1 MPVATLVLDHAEC
14 AAVFARHRIDYCCK
28 GAKPLAKACEDLGL
42 DVDAVVDELEAAIA
56 RRKVTAPDPRT
67 MSTREVIVKLIA
79 PHHQYLH
86 RTMPFLA
93 MLASKVARVHGDHEP
108 SLREVDRQVTQL
120 FATLAA
126 HLAEEENELFPAIL
140 ANRDPTALLRAMRRE
155 HEQVGEMLHA
165 LRAVAANYVPPP
177 WACNSYRTLMGE
189 LAALE
194 GDVLEHVHIENHVLL
209 PRYGL

>member
-1 MPVATLVLDHAEC
+1 LVLDHSEC

-28 GAKPLAKACEDLGL
+28 GAKPLVKACEDLGL
-42 DVDAVVDELEAAIA
+42 DVDDVIDELETAIA
-56 RRKVTAPDPRT
+56 RRTVTAPDPRT
-67 MSTREVIVKLIA
+67 MSTREAIVTLIA
-79 PHHQYLH
+79 PYHQYLH

-108 SLREVDRQVTQL
+108 SLREVDRQVAQL
-120 FATLAA
+120 CAMLAA
-126 HLAEEENELFPAIL
+126 HLAKEENQLFPAL
-140 ANRDPTALLRAMRRE
+140 LEDRDATALLRDMRRE
-155 HEQVGEMLHA
+155 HEEVGELLHA

-194 GDVLEHVHIENHVLL
+194 ADVLEHVHIENHVLL